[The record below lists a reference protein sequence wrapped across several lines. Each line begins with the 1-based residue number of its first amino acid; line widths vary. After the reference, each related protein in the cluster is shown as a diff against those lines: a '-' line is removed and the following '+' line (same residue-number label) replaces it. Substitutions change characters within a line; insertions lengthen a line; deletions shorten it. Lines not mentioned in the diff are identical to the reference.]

1 MKKTILMILLAGML
15 FCVQGCSK
23 EEEKEEPESSIE
35 EVSEVSEESKD
46 EPEYSIQPL
55 LKGSFGK
62 LDEVNSYY
70 VETDMTVESIRSPDI
85 ISRYSLTVAI
95 DKKTQKGMR
104 KMVEKDE
111 YQNENI
117 IDHIIINKT
126 KVYFINDYAQNYRT
140 EDFKSDVQTFGKVDT
155 TEMMKIGI
163 TENLFSEGSGQAQI
177 ILEGAEEKIIVDY
190 ERYRLSAGKSSA
202 PSEND
207 TYITYYFKDK
217 KPVLEIME
225 NTEGKTTFT
234 FRTIEYK
241 VPDETIFEI
250 DPYYYETN

>member
-1 MKKTILMILLAGML
+1 MKKLMIVFLISAMI

-23 EEEKEEPESSIE
+23 EDDKEETESSAE
-35 EVSEVSEESKD
+35 EISVVSEVSKEE
-46 EPEYSIQPL
+46 PQYSIQPL

-62 LDEVNSYY
+62 LNEVNSYY
-70 VETDMTVESIRSPDI
+70 IETDMTVESIRSPDK
-85 ISRYSLTVAI
+85 ISRYSLTAAI

-111 YQNENI
+111 NQNETI
-117 IDHIIINKT
+117 IDHIIINKK
-126 KVYFINDYAQNYRT
+126 KVYFINDASQNYRT
-140 EDFKSDVQTFGKVDT
+140 EEFTSDVQTFGKVDT
-155 TEMMKIGI
+155 NDMMKLGI
-163 TENLFSEGSGQAQI
+163 TENLFFEDSGNAAI
-177 ILEGAEEKIIVDY
+177 ILEGAEEKIKADY
-190 ERYRLSAGKSSA
+190 ERYRLSANNSPS

-207 TYITYYFKDK
+207 TYITYYFQNK

-234 FRTIEYK
+234 IRTLEYNI
-241 VPDETIFEI
+241 PDSSVFEI